1 MLLSSYV
8 YNNFELYNPTVSM
21 EMIVWSLAGGLAIG
35 ALCSFFHRRSIGRLI
50 RRLVAA
56 GANTP
61 ETAIT
66 LEEAG
71 HPKDPVL
78 RYVLRSGAPLRSVIL
93 CANEDEFVRRA
104 PSDSRGARGLRKLF
118 SVEGEEK
125 VVTDFRR
132 ARFYLPEELRIAAE
146 TRYDDKGTSVPSL
159 LVSLVLIAAVA
170 AAALY
175 LLPELLT
182 MLDNFLTMLGE

>member
-8 YNNFELYNPTVSM
+8 YNNFELYNPTISM
-21 EMIVWSLAGGLAIG
+21 DMIVWSLAGGLAIG
-35 ALCSFFHRRSIGRLI
+35 LLCSFFHRRAIGALVRK
-50 RRLVAA
+50 LVAA

-61 ETAIT
+61 DTAIT
-66 LEEAG
+66 LAEAG
-71 HPKDPVL
+71 RGKDPLL
-78 RYVLRSGAPLRSVIL
+78 RYLLRTGTPLRRVIL

-104 PSDSRGARGLRKLF
+104 PSDSRGARFARKLF
-118 SVEGEEK
+118 SREAEEK
-125 VVTDFRR
+125 VTTDFGR

-146 TRYDDKGTSVPSL
+146 VRYDDEGTSVPSL

-182 MLDNFLTMLGE
+182 MLDNFLTVIGE